1 MTKAT
6 ASVATETVVIKK
18 TIEEKRC
25 TLNISMDEAET
36 LMAIL
41 ESVGGSSTISRRKHA
56 DSMEKALEK
65 AGIDSSEALKAFE
78 SGHTNSLYFKD
89 EHEKSWE

>member
-1 MTKAT
+1 
-6 ASVATETVVIKK
+6 
-18 TIEEKRC
+18 
-25 TLNISMDEAET
+25 
-36 LMAIL
+36 
-41 ESVGGSSTISRRKHA
+41 
-56 DSMEKALEK
+56 MEKALEK